1 MGFAFDHK
9 VFAGSSTLGRGER
22 WALWKAG
29 NAAPHRHFVGR
40 STRVLDFLAKL
51 LLYFRGILRDHQ
63 EVTVN
68 KTELIGKISEVSELS
83 RREAE
88 KALDST
94 LYAIS
99 SAVKGGDAVRITGF
113 GTFKLRPRAARTGR
127 NPQTGTAVRIKASNG
142 IAFAAGATLKSQLN
156 SRGAIPKPSGLA
168 AAPAKAA
175 APAAKAP
182 AKKAPAAKAPAK
194 KAPAAKAPVKRAPAK
209 KAPAKAPAK
218 KAPAK
223 APAKKAPAA
232 KAPVK
237 RAPAKK
243 APARKAAK
251 R

>member
-1 MGFAFDHK
+1 M
-9 VFAGSSTLGRGER
+9 
-22 WALWKAG
+22 
-29 NAAPHRHFVGR
+29 
-40 STRVLDFLAKL
+40 LDFSAKL
-51 LLYFRGILRDHQ
+51 LLDFLGILRDHQ

-127 NPQTGTAVRIKASNG
+127 NPQTGAAVRIKASNG

-156 SRGAIPKPSGLA
+156 SRSAIPKPA
-168 AAPAKAA
+168 VVVAVPAKA

-182 AKKAPAAKAPAK
+182 AKKAAARKAPAK
-194 KAPAAKAPVKRAPAK
+194 RAPAR
-209 KAPAKAPAK
+209 KAPAK

-223 APAKKAPAA
+223 KAPAKRAAVKAPAKKAPAK
-232 KAPVK
+232 KAPAK

-243 APARKAAK
+243 APARKAAAK
-251 R
+251 RVTKR

>member
-1 MGFAFDHK
+1 
-9 VFAGSSTLGRGER
+9 
-22 WALWKAG
+22 
-29 NAAPHRHFVGR
+29 
-40 STRVLDFLAKL
+40 VLDFLAKL
-51 LLYFRGILRDHQ
+51 LLYFLGILRDHQ

-156 SRGAIPKPSGLA
+156 TRGAIPKPSGLA

-182 AKKAPAAKAPAK
+182 AKKAPAKKAPAK
-194 KAPAAKAPVKRAPAK
+194 KAPAAKAPVKRAPVK

-237 RAPAKK
+237 KAPAKK